1 MGDIRAFILCDRIG
15 RLWATRQLCLLWILG
30 IVIFLTNNGRLGQVY
45 AGRFIGML
53 SASLVPMRVPPPL
66 ANYFTYHPRMHSRPR
81 DRPNSCRRTCLPL

>member
-53 SASLVPMRVPPPL
+53 SASLR
-66 ANYFTYHPRMHSRPR
+66 
-81 DRPNSCRRTCLPL
+81 